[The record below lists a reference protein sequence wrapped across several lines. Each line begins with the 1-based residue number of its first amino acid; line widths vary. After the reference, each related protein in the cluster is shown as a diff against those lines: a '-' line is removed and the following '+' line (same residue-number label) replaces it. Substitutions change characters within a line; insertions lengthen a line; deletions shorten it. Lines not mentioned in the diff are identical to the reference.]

1 MKAIAIER
9 YGGTEELK
17 EQRIAI
23 PTPQEDEVLIEVHA
37 TSVNPV
43 DWKTRKGD
51 LQEKLPFSF
60 PIILGLDVSSIV
72 DFSKDSIRKANLL
85 SENGHTRGKI
95 VICMK
100 GKERTGNFLSFL
112 VEMKKVEKTFIDE
125 SFTL

>member
-37 TSVNPV
+37 TSVNLV

-60 PIILGLDVSSIV
+60 LIILGLDVSSIV
-72 DFSKDSIRKANLL
+72 DFNEDSIGKAHLL

-95 VICMK
+95 DICMK
-100 GKERTGNFLSFL
+100 G
-112 VEMKKVEKTFIDE
+112 
-125 SFTL
+125 